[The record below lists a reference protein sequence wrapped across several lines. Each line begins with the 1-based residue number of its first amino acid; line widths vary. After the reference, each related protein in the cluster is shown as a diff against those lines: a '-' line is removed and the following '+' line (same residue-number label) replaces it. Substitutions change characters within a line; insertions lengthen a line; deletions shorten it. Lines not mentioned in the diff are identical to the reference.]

1 MQISTRTED
10 ILIDTL
16 TLRKEMFHLNVVFTN
31 PKILKVMHGSENDI
45 LWLQR
50 DFGLYVVNLF
60 DTGQVC
66 LKTVLTQNSG
76 K

>member
-16 TLRKEMFHLNVVFTN
+16 ALRKEMFHLNELFTN

-50 DFGLYVVNLF
+50 DFGLYIVNLF
-60 DTGQVC
+60 DTGQVSA
-66 LKTVLTQNSG
+66 K
-76 K
+76 